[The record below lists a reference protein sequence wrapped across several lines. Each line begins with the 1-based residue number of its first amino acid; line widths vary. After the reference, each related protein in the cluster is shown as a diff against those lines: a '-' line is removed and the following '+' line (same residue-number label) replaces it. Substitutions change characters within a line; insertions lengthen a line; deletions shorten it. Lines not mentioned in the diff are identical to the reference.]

1 MWVIALPSL
10 LAERLA
16 NVHPA
21 LPTERHPHPCLDTA
35 IAERRRQSSYSGY
48 SGSTLSARVTQ
59 RSSCRPAFFPSYSG
73 PKYSGSTLE
82 T

>member
-35 IAERRRQSSYSGY
+35 IAERRRQRPRRLLPASG
-48 SGSTLSARVTQ
+48 LSARVTQ